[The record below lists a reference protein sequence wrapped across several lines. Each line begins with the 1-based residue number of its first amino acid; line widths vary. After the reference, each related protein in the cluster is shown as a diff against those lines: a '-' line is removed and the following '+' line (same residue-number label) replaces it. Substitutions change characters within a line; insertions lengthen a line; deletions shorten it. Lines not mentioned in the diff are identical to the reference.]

1 MIRLALVLP
10 CYNEEAVLPLSI
22 PKLQSLFVTLQ
33 QTKSISDDS
42 FMLFVDDGSRDA
54 TWSII
59 EANAK
64 EHSNIRGISLAHN
77 SGHQNAIL
85 AGMMTA
91 RELCDAVITIDA
103 DIQDDLNAI
112 SRMVELCE
120 EGYDIVYGVKV
131 SRKADPLLK
140 RLSAQAFYK
149 MQNYMGVKAVYN
161 HADFR
166 LMSRRALDFLA
177 AYPERN
183 IYLRGMIPMLGLRQT
198 TVDDVI
204 SEREAGKSK
213 YNLMRMLSLA
223 ANGII
228 SFSTRPIQLILTMGG
243 IFMLVG
249 ITMAI
254 YILASFFS
262 GQALAG
268 WTSLMISLWIIGG
281 AIMLSLGVVGMYV
294 AKIYTEVKRRPLYHI
309 AVKAGF

>member
-1 MIRLALVLP
+1 
-10 CYNEEAVLPLSI
+10 
-22 PKLQSLFVTLQ
+22 
-33 QTKSISDDS
+33 
-42 FMLFVDDGSRDA
+42 MLFVDDGSRDA

-64 EHSNIRGISLAHN
+64 EHTCIRGISLAHN
-77 SGHQNAIL
+77 AGHQNAIL

-91 RELCDAVITIDA
+91 REECDAVITIDA

-112 SRMVELCE
+112 SRMVARCE

-149 MQNYMGVKAVYN
+149 MQTTMGVKAVYN

-166 LMSRRALDFLA
+166 LMSRRALNFLA
-177 AYPERN
+177 TYPERN

-204 SEREAGKSK
+204 SEREAGESK
-213 YNLMRMLSLA
+213 YNLVRMLSLA
-223 ANGII
+223 ADGIT
-228 SFSTRPIQLILTMGG
+228 SFSARPIQLILTMGG

-249 ITMAI
+249 VFMAI
-254 YILASFFS
+254 YILVSYCS
-262 GQALAG
+262 GHVIAG
-268 WTSLMISLWIIGG
+268 WTSLMFSLWIIGG

-309 AVKAGF
+309 ALKTGF